1 MTASAATETAEPTGP
16 KPPWGAATMVAF
28 RFGTCYFGAFG
39 LALAVGLIPVI
50 LAGIGIDGPWSA
62 MRGMIH
68 AMRPPIEWIGTHLL
82 GLHVQSTQVGS
93 DSAFQW
99 VAIYCIV
106 VLATAAT
113 VIWTVLYRRRR
124 YDRLHTWVWTILRLI
139 LATAM
144 FYFGMAKVIPTQMPF
159 VLNRLV
165 EPYGNFSPT
174 GALWAQV
181 GISPVYQMLL
191 GAAEV
196 LGGLLLLVPRT
207 AAAGA
212 LVCAFDLT
220 QVFILNM
227 TYDIRLKSVSSQLL
241 LLSLFLLAPHA
252 RRLFMVLFTDRAVP
266 ATHFAPLFKNRR
278 ATRIAAVAQVCVG
291 LVLLAA
297 FGGQGWQQFT
307 RPTPNLYG
315 IWQVEGFSAEGYRRD
330 PLLTD
335 ELRWRRVIFDRPF
348 LMSDP
353 VMVTVQHMDDSFEVF
368 GGTIDPAKHFIDLGN
383 RIELGSYEE
392 TPTSIRLTYWW
403 PDAGST
409 ERIVI
414 DGEDYAGHRIHAWFT
429 RMDPASFPLVER
441 GFNWV
446 QEEPYN
452 R

>member
-1 MTASAATETAEPTGP
+1 LI
-16 KPPWGAATMVAF
+16 AF

-39 LALAVGLIPVI
+39 VTLVIGLIPVI
-50 LAGIGIDGPWSA
+50 LAGIEVSGPWSA
-62 MRGMIH
+62 LRGLIH
-68 AMRPPIEWIGTHLL
+68 AVRPPIEWVGTHLL
-82 GLHVQSTQVGS
+82 RLHVDSAQVGS

-99 VAIYCIV
+99 TALYCIA
-106 VLATAAT
+106 VLAAVAT
-113 VIWTVLYRRRR
+113 VVWTVLDRRRR
-124 YDRLHTWVWTILRLI
+124 YDRLHTWVWTVLRLM
-139 LATAM
+139 LAAAM

-165 EPYGNFSPT
+165 EPYGSFSPT

-181 GISPVYQMLL
+181 GISPQYQMLL

-241 LLSLFLLAPHA
+241 LLSLFLLAPYA
-252 RRLFMVLFTDRAVP
+252 RRLFAVLFTDRAIP
-266 ATHFAPLFKNRR
+266 ATVSAPLFTGRR
-278 ATRIAAVAQVCVG
+278 ANRVAVIVQVCAG

-315 IWQVEGFSAEGYRRD
+315 IWQVDGFSAEGYRRD

-335 ELRWRRVIFDRPF
+335 ELRWRRVVFDRPF

-403 PDAGST
+403 PDPGT
-409 ERIVI
+409 DRIVI
-414 DGEDYAGHRIHAWFT
+414 DGEDFAGHKIHAWFT
-429 RMDPASFPLVER
+429 RMDPGSFPLLER

-446 QEEPYN
+446 QEQPYN

>member
-1 MTASAATETAEPTGP
+1 MTGTEATDTSDATAQR
-16 KPPWGAATMVAF
+16 PPWTLATLIAF
-28 RFGTCYFGAFG
+28 RFGTCYFGSFG
-39 LALAVGLIPVI
+39 LALVIGLIPVI
-50 LAGIGIDGPWSA
+50 LAGIGIDGPWST
-62 MRGMIH
+62 MRGLIH
-68 AMRPPIEWIGTHLL
+68 EMRPPIEWIGTHLL
-82 GLHVQSTQVGS
+82 GVHVESIQVGS

-99 VAIYCIV
+99 TALFCIA
-106 VLATAAT
+106 VLSAWATM
-113 VIWTVLYRRRR
+113 IWTVLDLRRRR
-124 YDRLHTWVWTILRLI
+124 YDRLQTWVWTVLRLM
-139 LATAM
+139 LAAAM

-181 GISPVYQMLL
+181 GISPVYQMML

-196 LGGLLLLVPRT
+196 FGGLLLLHPRT

-212 LVCAFDLT
+212 LVCVFDLA

-241 LLSLFLLAPHA
+241 LLSLFLLAPYA
-252 RRLFMVLFTDRAVP
+252 RRLFAVLFTDRAIP
-266 ATHFAPLFKNRR
+266 AAESVPLFAGRR
-278 ATRIAAVAQVCVG
+278 ANCVALIAQVCVG

-315 IWQVEGFSAEGYRRD
+315 IWQVDGFSAEGYRRD

-383 RIELGSYEE
+383 KIALGSFDE
-392 TPTSIRLTYWW
+392 TPTRIRLTYWW
-403 PDAGST
+403 PDPGT
-409 ERIVI
+409 DRIVI
-414 DGEDYAGHRIHAWFT
+414 DGEDFAGHRIHAWFT
-429 RMDPASFPLVER
+429 RMDPSSFPLVER

-446 QEEPYN
+446 QEQPYN